1 MINRKPEGYKDLLAY
16 QKAAELQRLTVQT
29 TDRFPRTETML
40 KLKDQMDR
48 SARSGTKN
56 IVEGWKRNTTSEYFR
71 FLGYAIAS
79 IEELKDDCADI
90 ATGIYRDLMGVKG
103 VMGEVKGVMGGGITE
118 KSSSPFISVPPLT
131 PLKPFSPFKS
141 WAEAELTN
149 LRFYP
154 LDTNLPPAVQ
164 LYLRCKEVLML
175 LNKLQKSLDTKM
187 DKEGTKSVAEKY
199 RQKQAET
206 KNYHKWVLDET
217 KKLGL
222 VQLEDG
228 RFVKKENADTA

>member
-1 MINRKPEGYKDLLAY
+1 MLVY
-16 QKAAELQRLTVQT
+16 QKAAELQMLTVKM
-29 TDRFPRTETML
+29 TDLFPKTKASL
-40 KLKDQMDR
+40 SLKDQMDR

-56 IVEGWKRNTTSEYFR
+56 IIEGWKRNTTSEYFR

-90 ATGIYRDLMGVKG
+90 VTGLYRDLMGVRG
-103 VMGEVKGVMGGGITE
+103 VMGNDP
-118 KSSSPFISVPPLT
+118 SSSPFT
-131 PLKPFSPFKS
+131 PLAPL
-141 WAEAELTN
+141 ELRK

-154 LDTNLPPAVQ
+154 LVTTLPPAVQ

-187 DKEGTKSVAEKY
+187 DKEHTKPQAEKI
-199 RQKQAET
+199 RRRLNEQKD
-206 KNYHKWVLDET
+206 YHKWLLAEA

-222 VQLEDG
+222 VRLENG
-228 RFVKKENADTA
+228 QFVKKENQNTS

>member
-1 MINRKPEGYKDLLAY
+1 MLVY
-16 QKAAELQRLTVQT
+16 QKAAELQRLTVELT
-29 TDRFPRTETML
+29 NLFPKTKNL
-40 KLKDQMDR
+40 LSLKDQMDR

-56 IVEGWKRNTTSEYFR
+56 IIEGWKRNTTSEYFR

-90 ATGIYRDLMGVKG
+90 ATGLYRDLMGVKG
-103 VMGEVKGVMGGGITE
+103 VM
-118 KSSSPFISVPPLT
+118 PLT
-131 PLKPFSPFKS
+131 PITSLFLEK
-141 WAEAELTN
+141 

-154 LDTNLPPAVQ
+154 LPKDLPMTVE

-206 KNYHKWVLDET
+206 RNYHTWLLEET

-222 VQLEDG
+222 VQLENG
-228 RFVKKENADTA
+228 RFVKKENQNSS